1 MNRGGVVVEFSNLRA
16 KEIQGVVKYTPNSR
30 RWTVKNRS
38 NHIVGIQLCGSAKH
52 TFSDFE
58 FVISKS
64 CVYFLNQ
71 KDDYTVELL
80 EDTQA
85 FSVHFTTEEFVDT
98 DSFCFPVSDPTK
110 FHSLLQTAEAAY
122 HSGKHH
128 LLYSALHQIC
138 AEIQRISQKN
148 YAKQDERILIAKSYM
163 DVHFQEKD
171 CLSVAIFQAG
181 ISQRRF
187 CDLFFRNFDIT
198 PNRYIRRRRI
208 DQGKVLLSAGGL
220 SVADVAEECG
230 FSDVYY
236 FSKVFKKETGVSPSK
251 WK

>member
-122 HSGKHH
+122 HSGTHH

-171 CLSVAIFQAG
+171 CLFFPALNIIFSVPYPSAPVQEG
-181 ISQRRF
+181 PQRTMPARG
-187 CDLFFRNFDIT
+187 
-198 PNRYIRRRRI
+198 PH
-208 DQGKVLLSAGGL
+208 GKCHPSSSVLSDTIWAECQTGLSAPVLLFLRYARFPL
-220 SVADVAEECG
+220 L
-230 FSDVYY
+230 
-236 FSKVFKKETGVSPSK
+236 
-251 WK
+251 